1 MYETTKITKEE
12 IKNKKIAAI
21 DYGEKKV
28 GIATTDIF
36 HITFNPIATIENN
49 EKLYNKLSDIL
60 SKENVELCIIGF
72 PIRIHNTE
80 SKIHQKIIDF
90 KASLETKTGIEC
102 YLYDETLSSKS
113 AKKNMID
120 SGIPK
125 KQRQIKQNL
134 DKFAAMII
142 LKNFIEEIE
151 G

>member
-1 MYETTKITKEE
+1 MYEFTKITKEE

-21 DYGEKKV
+21 DYGVKKV

-49 EKLYNKLSDIL
+49 ERLLDKLNEIFK
-60 SKENVELCIIGF
+60 KENIEICIIGF
-72 PIRIHNTE
+72 PVRNNKSLST
-80 SKIHQKIIDF
+80 IHQNIIEF
-90 KASLETKTGIEC
+90 KERFETLTGKKCIF
-102 YLYDETLSSKS
+102 YDESLSSKT
-113 AKKNMID
+113 AKKNMVEI
-120 SGIPK
+120 GIPK
-125 KQRQIKQNL
+125 QKRQAKKDL